1 MFSAIYIE
9 EEIYSFSRVQEII
22 ERYPQL
28 PKVKI
33 ERYGEVFNR
42 KAQNFR
48 LQKFKPALILAKKH
62 NKFSLPA
69 PQEYRIGEGGSYYF
83 SHMLN
88 CVYDCRYCFLQG
100 MYRSAHYVLFVNYE
114 DFALDIKHKAEAQ
127 NDKTNY
133 FYSGYDCDS
142 LAFEPLSQFAAYFLP
157 FFKCHANTV
166 LELRTKSTQIR
177 SLLNM
182 QPIENC
188 IVAFSFTP
196 TIISQALE
204 HKVPSIIK
212 RIDAIKKLQ
221 QCGWKVGLRFDP
233 LIYDDNYAE
242 YYRELFESVFNQINI
257 DELHS
262 VSMGV
267 FRLPET
273 YFRNMAKL
281 YPDEKLFA
289 AKLNKQQGMI
299 SYYPAIEQAMVQ
311 YCEQMLLRYIPKHK
325 YFPCTLG

>member
-9 EEIYSFSRVQEII
+9 EEIYSAPKVQEII
-22 ERYPQL
+22 ARYPAL
-28 PKVKI
+28 PRVKVGH
-33 ERYGEVFNR
+33 YGEIFNR

-48 LQKFKPALILAKKH
+48 LQKLKPALILAKKN
-62 NKFSLPA
+62 NKFVLPA
-69 PQEYRIGEGGSYYF
+69 PQEYSIGEGGHYYF

-100 MYRSAHYVLFVNYE
+100 MYRSSNYVLFVNYE
-114 DFALDIKHKAEAQ
+114 DFAADIRQTVETQ
-127 NDKTNY
+127 PDNVSY

-142 LAFEPLSQFAAYFLP
+142 LAFEPLSQFALYFLP
-157 FFKCHANTV
+157 LFRSLPNAV

-182 QPIENC
+182 EPIENC

-196 TIISQALE
+196 SIISQALE
-204 HKVPSIIK
+204 HKVPSIEK

-221 QCGWKVGLRFDP
+221 QKGWKVGLRFDP
-233 LIYDDNYAE
+233 LIYDDNYIA
-242 YYRELFESVFNQINI
+242 YYDDLFKSIFNEINV

-273 YFRNMAKL
+273 YFRNMVKL
-281 YPDEKLFA
+281 YPHEKLFA
-289 AKLNKQQGMI
+289 AKLDKHQGMV
-299 SYYPAIEQAMVQ
+299 SYQHAIEQAMVLH
-311 YCEQMLLRYIPKHK
+311 CEQALLSYIPKHK
-325 YFPCTLG
+325 YFPCTL